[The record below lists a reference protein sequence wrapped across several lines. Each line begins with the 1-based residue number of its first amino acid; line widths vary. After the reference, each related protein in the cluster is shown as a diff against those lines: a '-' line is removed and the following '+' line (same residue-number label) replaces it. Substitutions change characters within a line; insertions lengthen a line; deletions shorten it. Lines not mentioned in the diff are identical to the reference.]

1 MYNSKGLAIVYRLVK
16 NGGGG
21 GGKVGG
27 FFVGGVSHDFWT
39 KYRKGTK
46 EN

>member
-21 GGKVGG
+21 EVGG
-27 FFVGGVSHDFWT
+27 FFVGGVSHDFST